1 MTRGPVSLLMAIITV
16 MVCTAV
22 SWARGVLDNVDSLPS
37 HIPGYESQAEVTR
50 RMSRSPLH
58 SIEGI
63 WQLTGESTIL
73 AIERDSLTTG
83 AAALYRIVLI
93 SSDCLSLPPGTVVGY
108 LTPTAHDG
116 KYDSRLFRSL
126 SDDHT
131 RLTSLS
137 PFTITL
143 GDDGSSFTF
152 SPTGSR
158 LNFNWWRL
166 VLPYFYRGVVTSR
179 QGATP
184 PARGCLRLYPAPAL
198 PFNPVYL

>member
-1 MTRGPVSLLMAIITV
+1 LPTRL
-16 MVCTAV
+16 
-22 SWARGVLDNVDSLPS
+22 
-37 HIPGYESQAEVTR
+37 HGYGSQAEVTR
-50 RMSRSPLH
+50 RMSASPLH

-73 AIERDSLTTG
+73 AVERDPLTSG
-83 AAALYRIVLI
+83 PAALYRIVLI

-108 LTPTAHDG
+108 LTPTAVTG
-116 KYDSRLFRSL
+116 KYDSRLFRAL

-143 GDDGSSFTF
+143 SNDASSFTF

-158 LNFNWWRL
+158 LHFNWWRL
-166 VLPYFYRGVVTSR
+166 VLPYLYHGVVTSR
-179 QGATP
+179 QGSTA
-184 PARGCLRLYPAPAL
+184 PARGCLRLYPAPAV
-198 PFNPVYL
+198 PFSPVYL